1 MGKDT
6 PTGSTDAGQVL
17 REDFSQGLKH
27 FHDNDYAGALP
38 YFRAADEGADLGDIL
53 QGRYTSF
60 HGLSRVCEG
69 DRSGV
74 KLCRK
79 AAAGEAQ
86 DADVLCNLAM
96 AEHRLGNR
104 ESAWTALR
112 YGLRIDSDH
121 AGLNHLKETMKLRKQ
136 RALLPGLLRNNP
148 VNRLVGRMFRGM
160 RKPFMDD

>member
-1 MGKDT
+1 MDKNSPDER
-6 PTGSTDAGQVL
+6 TDGDQRL
-17 REDFSQGLKH
+17 REDFTRGLKY
-27 FHDNDYAGALP
+27 FRNNDYAGALP
-38 YFRAADEGADLGDIL
+38 YFRAADEGADLGDIF

-69 DRSGV
+69 DRSGI

-86 DADVLCNLAM
+86 DADVLCNLAI

-112 YGLRIDSDH
+112 YGLRIDPAH
-121 AGLNHLKETMKLRKQ
+121 AGLLRLIEDMKLRKQ
-136 RALLPGLLRNNP
+136 RVLLPGLLRNNP
-148 VNRLVGRMFRGM
+148 VNQLVGRMFRGM
-160 RKPFMDD
+160 RKPFLDD